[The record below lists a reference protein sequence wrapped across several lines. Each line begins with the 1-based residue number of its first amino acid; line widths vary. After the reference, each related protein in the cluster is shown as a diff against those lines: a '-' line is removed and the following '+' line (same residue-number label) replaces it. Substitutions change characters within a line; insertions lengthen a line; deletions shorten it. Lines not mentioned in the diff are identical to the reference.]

1 MIFLKNVKI
10 ENNYLYI
17 FHSIFQIFNGFAKK
31 IEELSVYKLFELF
44 PFVIFLPKTGF
55 NGFYLFNLESFNK
68 N

>member
-1 MIFLKNVKI
+1 MNFLKNVKI

-44 PFVIFLPKTGF
+44 PFVIFFAK
-55 NGFYLFNLESFNK
+55 NGF
-68 N
+68 